1 MPRDPIPVPYVLR
14 YPSPQNG
21 QTNVPVGNGIRFKV
35 CSDGPG
41 VAIGTVKVKIIDSHG
56 VNTYDS
62 TSPYFK
68 YTGTPAGY
76 EIEVK
81 PPQPWAYEENVQA
94 EIDAWDL
101 GTPPVQG
108 VVYEYVP

>member
-1 MPRDPIPVPYVLR
+1 MPRDPIPIPYVLR

-41 VAIGTVKVKIIDSHG
+41 VAIGTVKVKITDSHG

-68 YTGTPAGY
+68 YTGTPASY
-76 EIEVK
+76 LVEVR
-81 PPQPWAYEENVQA
+81 PPQPWAYEENVQV
-94 EIDAWDL
+94 EIDAKNLD
-101 GTPPVQG
+101 GTQG

>member
-1 MPRDPIPVPYVLR
+1 MPRNPIPGPYVLR

-21 QTNVPVGNGIRFKV
+21 QTNVPVGNGIRFKI

-41 VAIGTVKVKIIDSHG
+41 VAIGTVKVKVTDSHG

-68 YTGTPAGY
+68 YSGTPASY
-76 EIEVK
+76 EIEVR
-81 PPQPWAYEENVQA
+81 PPQPWAYEENVQT
-94 EIDAWDL
+94 EIEAMDL
-101 GTPPVQG
+101 AGTPGP
-108 VVYEYVP
+108 VYEYVP